1 MEDDRVFDCNLTVV
15 ESSSNPE
22 QSITPHQGLER
33 VKMAFAGHWCAI
45 GEVAEL

>member
-1 MEDDRVFDCNLTVV
+1 MFDCNLTVV

-22 QSITPHQGLER
+22 QSITLHQWLEG

-45 GEVAEL
+45 GEVAEF